1 MLCLTKNNL
10 IKISGLLVVLLAW
23 FAIYL
28 SKAYNILLIPAP
40 ADVFYVLLNFFID
53 KNFILNFSAT
63 LIRVIIAFVIS
74 TALGIILG
82 LMIGYYKILNDSTEI
97 LIDFLRSIPGIV
109 LFPLFILFFGV
120 SDTSR
125 LMVAIFIAT
134 PIILI
139 NTKYGVINSSKIR
152 KNLYK
157 IYKINQLKMF
167 TKIILPEASPYV
179 FNGLRVAL
187 SLIIII
193 IIVTEMLIGA
203 KYGLGQ
209 LIVTSQYQFKTDMLY
224 AIIILLGALGFFL
237 NWNFNKFENKIFHWR
252 D

>member
-1 MLCLTKNNL
+1 M
-10 IKISGLLVVLLAW
+10 ILLAW
-23 FAIYL
+23 FALYL
-28 SKAYNILLIPAP
+28 SRIYNILLIPAP
-40 ADVFYVLLNFFID
+40 TDVFYALFNFFVD

-63 LIRVIIAFVIS
+63 LIRIIIAFVIS
-74 TALGIILG
+74 TTMGIILG

-109 LFPLFILFFGV
+109 LFPLFILLFGV
-120 SDTSR
+120 SDTAR

-139 NTKYGVINSSKIR
+139 NTKYGVINSNKTR

-179 FNGLRVAL
+179 FNGLRIAL

-193 IIVTEMLIGA
+193 TIVTEMLIGA

-209 LIVTSQYQFKTDMLY
+209 LIVTSQYQFKTNILY